1 MDWILTLTLCL
12 YTVSQPAVTFN
23 VDPVAW
29 KSFINPATAFGYRVI
44 QTKADRLL
52 VSAPLNY
59 YTQNRKGTV
68 YDCSVGSSTC
78 SQISIQVPDHGVNM
92 SLGLSMSKDPKSS
105 KTLVCGPTIPRQC
118 PSITTYNG
126 MCFQLSERFGLID
139 GLPPN
144 LEDCPGGTDI
154 VFLMDGSGS
163 VRWDDFGKMKSFIM
177 KMIEQFKGRN
187 SWFAVMQYSSRF
199 TIHFDF
205 NEFNQNGNNWKHLID
220 NIKQQGGGTYTPTAI
235 WKVVHELF
243 VVQRGARPK
252 AKKVLLVITDGVTEG
267 DRTPLHTVIEEAQ
280 SKGII
285 RYAIGVGTAF
295 NPSSRGRRELEIIAS
310 TPTEKHLFS
319 VRNFQALDKLREDL
333 QKNIFAIEGTQTGE
347 SFDMEL
353 AQEGFSSALLSSG
366 EILMGTV
373 GAKNWQGGYQKFPSN
388 RGSPAFDSSS
398 KNESDSYLGF
408 SMAIAELT
416 DKETHIL
423 GAPRYKHI
431 GKVVVFFSSGKQFE
445 IDGEQIGSYFGA
457 EVCTVDLNSDSE
469 TDLLLIAAPMYR
481 DTQKDTEGKV
491 IVCTFEN
498 GPSVSC
504 TQDALVGEPGERGKF
519 GSCVSALADLN
530 GDGISDVAVG
540 APLEGNGQ
548 GSLYIFSGNRR
559 GVNSIYSQRIQS
571 SSIKK
576 GLQYFGQS
584 VSGSLDQS
592 GDRLP
597 DIAVGSKGE
606 VLLLRSRPV
615 VSVGLTVSYSPSK
628 IPTSNS
634 ECTKIPI
641 TATVCFTMQKLTR
654 DKIAVKAQISYALT
668 LDATRSRFRAHFSSN
683 NRTQEKVILIKQ
695 QQHCDEEKFFIAECP
710 EDALNPLSNEIKFH
724 FDGLASEDQYGLAP
738 VLDQQSTTTYHP
750 LDFER
755 DCGTDNKCIDDLK
768 VDFNFSGAS
777 EMQVGIALVLNVTVF
792 VENRGEN
799 SYSTHVNFTY
809 PAGLSYRRVTVVQD
823 PSQRTTVQCSASDSE
838 DRTTPGK
845 SVCFI
850 NRPIFRSNTRAFFII
865 SFGIDGNSHYDR
877 SVTFTAN
884 ATSGNELHSGSEYF
898 KMDNISVKYNI
909 YMLIKGLDDT
919 TSYINFTA
927 GKSDL
932 TRPVLHSFEVVN
944 YIRDLNATV
953 IFKVPVKLGEKNI
966 WSDANRLQI
975 PGCQIERDEKP
986 KVNNFVEVLKN
997 KPTVDCTVSVCRVIK
1012 CSVYLRKD
1020 GHYSY
1025 NFSGEVSSGWIEQ
1038 TQLTSLQLV
1047 SRAVFDYDRNQFIY
1061 TASSSQNNPPVTEV
1075 ATRVEVYTEANF
1087 TKEIIGSAVGGL
1099 LLLALITAGLYKAGF
1114 FKSQYKQKMENTE
1127 DGEGEADAAAG
1138 EDGTAPP
1145 ASE

>member
-12 YTVSQPAVTFN
+12 CTVSQPAVTFN

-78 SQISIQVPDHGVNM
+78 SQISIQVPNHGVNM

-126 MCFQLSERFGLID
+126 MCFQLSESFSVSKS

-144 LEDCPGGTDI
+144 LRACPKGTDI

-163 VRWDDFGKMKSFIM
+163 VSDNDFAQMKSFVIN
-177 KMIEQFKGRN
+177 MISQLLGRN
-187 SWFAVMQYSSRF
+187 SQFAVMQYSSDF
-199 TIHFDF
+199 EIHFDF
-205 NEFNQNGNNWKHLID
+205 NQFKRNSNAWRGSIAA
-220 NIKQQGGGTYTPTAI
+220 IRQQKGVTRTATAI
-235 WKVVHELF
+235 RTVVRELF
-243 VVQRGARPK
+243 GSTRGARPE
-252 AKKVLLVITDGVTEG
+252 ANKVLLVITDGVTYL
-267 DRTPLHTVIEEAQ
+267 DPLSLHDVIPEAEL
-280 SKGII
+280 KGII
-285 RYAIGVGTAF
+285 RYAIGVGQSF
-295 NPSSRGRRELEIIAS
+295 NPNSQGRAELETIAS
-310 TPTEKHLFS
+310 KPTVNHLFPVS
-319 VRNFQALDKLREDL
+319 SFQALDKLRDTL

-366 EILMGTV
+366 AILMGTV
-373 GAKNWQGGYQKFPSN
+373 GAKGWQGGYQKFPSN

-445 IDGEQIGSYFGA
+445 IEGEQIGSYFGA
-457 EVCTVDLNSDSE
+457 EVCTVDLNSDSK

-592 GDRLP
+592 EDMLP

-628 IPTSNS
+628 IPTGSS

-695 QQHCDEEKFFIAECP
+695 QHCNEEKFFIAECP

-724 FDGLASEDQYGLAP
+724 FYGLASEDKYGLAP

-750 LDFER
+750 LDFEI
-755 DCGTDNKCIDDLK
+755 DCGTDNKCVDDLK

-777 EMQVGIALVLNVTVF
+777 EVQVGIALVLNVTVF
-792 VENRGEN
+792 MENRAEN

-823 PSQRTTVQCSASDSE
+823 PSRRTTVQCSASDSE

-850 NRPIFRSNTRAFFII
+850 NRPIFRSNTRALFII

-884 ATSGNELHSGSEYF
+884 ATSGNELHSGSENF
-898 KMDNISVKYNI
+898 KMDKINVKYNI

-927 GKSDL
+927 GKNDL

-953 IFKVPVKLGEKNI
+953 IFKVPIKLGGKNI

-1038 TQLTSLQLV
+1038 TQLTSLHLV

-1075 ATRVEVYTEANF
+1075 ATRVEVYTEADF
-1087 TKEIIGSAVGGL
+1087 TKEIIGSAMGGL

-1114 FKSQYKQKMENTE
+1114 FKSRYKQKMENTE
-1127 DGEGEADAAAG
+1127 DGAGEADAASG
-1138 EDGTAPP
+1138 EDGTATP